1 MSDGPGARLLGSTHY
16 LASRT
21 EHVSHVVPVPVPGP
35 PARVITPLGMTR
47 WQLPGPAPRPPKRR
61 KIPAA
66 AAAVRIV
73 ADLPRQKVYV
83 KHHPFECTEGCGHDR
98 FTDVQHC
105 VTSRLHFAGYGSW
118 KTQWSHEHQ
127 RYCCYKFKESCTTKA
142 GISRKI
148 SWLGVA
154 TPKLGCVSC

>member
-83 KHHPFECTEGCGHDR
+83 KHHPFECTEGCDHEPHGCATLCR
-98 FTDVQHC
+98 
-105 VTSRLHFAGYGSW
+105 VTLALCRLW
-118 KTQWSHEHQ
+118 QLEDT
-127 RYCCYKFKESCTTKA
+127 
-142 GISRKI
+142 
-148 SWLGVA
+148 VV
-154 TPKLGCVSC
+154 P